1 LNTAL
6 IPWDAGLRGA
16 AAALLLWHLL
26 YLWGSALPR
35 PSRWALTAFVASV
48 LAYLVCSHAGY
59 ASFGLWLQL
68 PALSLCLVSAPFL
81 WLAVQAIFDDD
92 FVWSVY
98 KTSALVGTLV
108 LGWVAYKGLGGTVTT
123 LLYKTTLIVFSV
135 ATIWSV
141 LRHWRSDLVSPR
153 RRLRTG
159 VAGGL
164 GVYVLVVVCV
174 EIAYIGSQAPAAL
187 ALLHLAGIT
196 LVAGVLAQVM
206 ARHPP
211 EQWLRAAQSAHR
223 AQLDQP
229 AAAAEPLV
237 STLNPTFNPTLH
249 TTLTTPPQAIDRK
262 TALRERLLQAMGEQ
276 RAYAQE
282 GLTLALLATQLDA
295 SPTHLREAI
304 NQHLGYRNFNDF
316 LHHYRI
322 DEAAQRLLR
331 QDLPILSI
339 ALDVGY
345 GSIGPFN
352 RAFRQLKGITPSEY
366 RAQNPQT

>member
-1 LNTAL
+1 LNAAL

-35 PSRWALTAFVASV
+35 PSRWALGAFVMSV
-48 LAYLVCSHAGY
+48 LAYLVCSHASY
-59 ASFGLWLQL
+59 ASFGLWFQL
-68 PALSLCLVSAPFL
+68 PALSLCLMSAPLL

-92 FVWSVY
+92 FAWSVY
-98 KTSALVGTLV
+98 KTSALLGTLV
-108 LGWVAYKGLGGTVTT
+108 LGWLAYKGLGGTVTT
-123 LLYKTTLIVFSV
+123 LLYKTLLIVFSL
-135 ATIWSV
+135 ATLWMV
-141 LRHWRSDLVSPR
+141 LKHWHSDLVSPR

-159 VAGGL
+159 VVGGL
-164 GVYVLVVVCV
+164 SVYVLVVVCV
-174 EIAYIGSQAPAAL
+174 EIAYLGGQAPDAL
-187 ALLHLAGIT
+187 ALLHLVGIT
-196 LVAGVLAQVM
+196 MVAGVLAQVM

-211 EQWLRAAQSAHR
+211 AQWLRVT
-223 AQLDQP
+223 QP
-229 AAAAEPLV
+229 AHPTAAAEPLAP
-237 STLNPTFNPTLH
+237 TLNA
-249 TTLTTPPQAIDRK
+249 TLTTPPQTIDRK
-262 TALRERLLQAMGEQ
+262 AALRERVLQAMGEQ

-282 GLTLALLATQLDA
+282 GLTLALLAKQLETTPA
-295 SPTHLREAI
+295 LLREAI

-352 RAFRQLKGITPSEY
+352 RAFKQLKGVTPSEY
-366 RAQNPQT
+366 RVQNPQA

>member
-1 LNTAL
+1 LNAAL

-59 ASFGLWLQL
+59 ASLGLWLQL
-68 PALSLCLVSAPFL
+68 PALSLCLLSAPLL
-81 WLAVQAIFDDD
+81 WLAVQAIFDDG
-92 FVWSVY
+92 FVWSAY
-98 KTSALVGTLV
+98 KTSALLGTLV
-108 LGWVAYKGLGGTVTT
+108 LGWIAYQGVGGTVTT
-123 LLYKTTLIVFSV
+123 LLYKTLLIVFSV
-135 ATIWSV
+135 ATLWSV
-141 LRHWRSDLVSPR
+141 LKHWRSDLVSPR

-174 EIAYIGSQAPAAL
+174 EIAYLGSQAPDAL
-187 ALLHLAGIT
+187 ALLHLVGLT
-196 LVAGVLAQVM
+196 MVAGVLAQVM

-211 EQWLRAAQSAHR
+211 AQWLRVTRPTHPAITVHS
-223 AQLDQP
+223 
-229 AAAAEPLV
+229 AAAVEPLV
-237 STLNPTFNPTLH
+237 PTLN
-249 TTLTTPPQAIDRK
+249 TTLNATLTAPPQTIDRK
-262 TALRERLLQAMGEQ
+262 AALRERVLQAMGAQ

-282 GLTLALLATQLDA
+282 GLTLALLATRLEA
-295 SPTHLREAI
+295 SPAQLREAI

-352 RAFRQLKGITPSEY
+352 RAFKQLKGTTPSEY
-366 RAQNPQT
+366 RAQNSPT

>member
-1 LNTAL
+1 LNAAL
-6 IPWDAGLRGA
+6 LPWDAGLRGA

-35 PSRWALTAFVASV
+35 PSRWALGAFVMSV
-48 LAYLVCSHAGY
+48 LAYLVCSHASY
-59 ASFGLWLQL
+59 ASFGLWFQL
-68 PALSLCLVSAPFL
+68 PALSLCLMSAPLL

-92 FVWSVY
+92 FAWSVF
-98 KTSALVGTLV
+98 KTCA
-108 LGWVAYKGLGGTVTT
+108 LGGTLAVGWIAYTSIGGAAST
-123 LLYKTTLIVFSV
+123 RLYKALLIVFSV
-135 ATIWSV
+135 ATLWMV
-141 LRHWRSDLVSPR
+141 VKHWRSDLVSPR

-164 GVYVLVVVCV
+164 SVYVLVVVCV
-174 EIAYIGSQAPAAL
+174 EIAYLGSQAPVSL
-187 ALLHLAGIT
+187 ALLHLVGIT
-196 LVAGVLAQVM
+196 LVAGLLAQVM

-211 EQWLRAAQSAHR
+211 DQWLRAAQSAHR

-237 STLNPTFNPTLH
+237 PTLNPTFNPTLH

-282 GLTLALLATQLDA
+282 GLTLASLATQLDA

-352 RAFRQLKGITPSEY
+352 RAFKQLKGITPSEY